1 MKILI
6 TGGTGL
12 VGSAF
17 TDGVKVASADYDL
30 RNRED
35 VKRMLETH
43 RPDCVIHT
51 AARVGGIGANIT
63 YPATFFYDNIMM
75 NTILIDECQRAGV
88 EKFVCFLSTCVF
100 PDAVQYPLDETKI
113 QLGPPH
119 HSNSAYAYAKRM
131 AEVQIQ
137 AYRSQY
143 GVKYFSVIPTN
154 IYGPND
160 NFNLETGHVIPMLI
174 HKCYLAKNNGT
185 PFEVWGS
192 GKPLREFVYS
202 KDVSYIVQRLVKEYD
217 GTEPVIIST
226 STEHSIRYIVE
237 LITKYMEFDGE
248 TRWLSDKP
256 DGQYRKPSS
265 NRRLIETIGDYQFTP
280 LEVGLKET
288 IDWFVSN
295 YERIRK

>member
-35 VKRMLETH
+35 VQRMLETH

-75 NTILIDECQRAGV
+75 NTILIDECRKAGV

-160 NFNLETGHVIPMLI
+160 NFSLETGHVIPMLI
-174 HKCYLAKNNGT
+174 HKCYLAKKNGT

-192 GKPLREFVYS
+192 GNPLREFVYS
-202 KDVSYIVQRLVKEYD
+202 KDVSYIVQRLVKEYN

-288 IDWFVSN
+288 IDWFVAN